1 MSTSNFLHIG
11 DRISLYHEP
20 TNGFLGAEGFAV
32 TQVGIDRSDGSIT
45 GGDKTRSEVRDAVF
59 VVHQMSNCSAAKQI
73 KAYLDRNGV
82 SMAEAQ
88 GDARCRPLLEA
99 RAKEEKINAQ
109 EFEQSK
115 GRDVRYGMIVQLQ
128 HDTSHKCVAVL
139 RESAELNRDGRRVA
153 LEKDAGEGA
162 WFRIMPRLRVHS
174 EGEKVH
180 VDDPVLLE
188 GVESGL
194 KLNVDANA
202 SLSVRRTSQPRTG
215 RRGMSMRFAL
225 LTRACPCCH
234 ALSCCRTAARRS
246 TPVSR
251 RQRSSW
257 ICTGRLRCSARS
269 RC

>member
-1 MSTSNFLHIG
+1 MSNFLHIG

-32 TQVGIDRSDGSIT
+32 TQVGIDASDGSVAS
-45 GGDKTRSEVRDAVF
+45 GDKTRNEVRDAIF
-59 VVHQMSNCSAAKQI
+59 VVQQMSNCSAAKQI
-73 KAYLDRNGV
+73 KAFLDRNGI

-88 GDARCRPLLEA
+88 GDARCRTLLEA
-99 RAKEEKINAQ
+99 RAKEEKLNAQ

-139 RESAELNRDGRRVA
+139 RESAEINRDGRRVA

-188 GVESGL
+188 SVESGL
-194 KLNVDANA
+194 KLNVDVTATLA
-202 SLSVRRTSQPRTG
+202 VRRSNSQLRTG
-215 RRGMSMRFAL
+215 RSLVSPCDSHPSSVSAPSYALPRG
-225 LTRACPCCH
+225 
-234 ALSCCRTAARRS
+234 RTAARRS
-246 TPVSR
+246 TPASR
-251 RQRSSW
+251 RPRSSS
-257 ICTGRLRCSARS
+257 ICTGRSRCSAQS